1 MLISRNIQ
9 CNTQLSSKYR
19 ADARMLPPAFTS
31 LPSICNGSEH
41 QTHNHSSDIWMF
53 ADFFLQNII
62 IHKKVDSTKMVQIME
77 TNRIIRIILGITI
90 KLSTRIVQIMETNRV
105 N

>member
-19 ADARMLPPAFTS
+19 ADARMLPLPPAFTS

-41 QTHNHSSDIWMF
+41 RAHNHSSDIWMF
-53 ADFFLQNII
+53 VVLDFFLQNII
-62 IHKKVDSTKMVQIME
+62 IHRKVDSTKMVQIME
-77 TNRIIRIILGITI
+77 TNRD
-90 KLSTRIVQIMETNRV
+90 N
-105 N
+105 